1 MSHHPRPLGGRLITV
16 PVVICAVLTAIGF
29 FFIGQRLYF
38 GIGAVANVNAGYPWG
53 IWIAIDVMVGTAFG
67 CGGWAMALLTYGLNR
82 AQYHPLIRPALLGG
96 LFGYTFAGMAVMVDL
111 GRYLNSLN
119 LFLPWY
125 ANINSIMLET
135 ALCVMLYIGVV
146 WTEFSP
152 AFLERFSL
160 HRVGLTLNRF
170 MFVVI
175 ALGMLLPT
183 LHQSSLGT
191 ILIVNETKLS
201 HLWWTEWLPLLYLSS
216 ALAMGYGVVVF
227 ESTLVSRAFH
237 LKSELP
243 LLASISRVTFWVTAF
258 FFVVRIGAILV
269 AGDFTLAFQVNM
281 ESGLFWAETALFL
294 AALFFMRTDRPSDLT
309 AFLGACALL
318 AGGTLYR
325 IDSYLLA
332 YQGTPG
338 WNYFPSLSEAMITI
352 GLIALE
358 VMAYILFVKLLPVLS
373 NPPVSVSQRTSWTQ
387 PVISPMVGAA
397 IDQEVEAPMSA
408 LPSTVKSGRAR

>member
-1 MSHHPRPLGGRLITV
+1 MSHKPRPLGGRLITA
-16 PVVICAVLTAIGF
+16 PVLLCAALTAIGF
-29 FFIGQRLYF
+29 YFIGVRLYL

-82 AQYHPLIRPALLGG
+82 GQYHPLIRPALLGG

-111 GRYLNSLN
+111 GRYLNAFN

-125 ANINSIMLET
+125 VNLNSIMLET
-135 ALCVMLYIGVV
+135 ALCVMLYVGVV
-146 WTEFSP
+146 WMEFSP
-152 AFLERFSL
+152 AFLERLRL
-160 HRVGLTLNRF
+160 HSVGLALNRF

-216 ALAMGYGVVVF
+216 ALAMGYGVVAF
-227 ESTLVSRAFH
+227 EATLVSRAFR

-243 LLASISRVTFWVTAF
+243 LLASILRVAFWVTAF
-258 FFVVRIGAILV
+258 FVAVRIGAILV
-269 AGDFTLAFQVNM
+269 AGDILLAFQANT
-281 ESGLFWAETALFL
+281 ESVLFWIETALFL
-294 AALFFMRTDRPSDLT
+294 AALILMRTERPSELSV
-309 AFLGACALL
+309 FMGACALL

-332 YQGTPG
+332 YRGTPG
-338 WNYFPSLSEAMITI
+338 WSYFPSLSEAMITI
-352 GLIALE
+352 GLISFE
-358 VMAYILFVKLLPVLS
+358 VMLYILFVKLLPVLS
-373 NPPVSVSQRTSWTQ
+373 NPAVTVSRRASWTRR
-387 PVISPMVGAA
+387 VIEPTVAVGGY
-397 IDQEVEAPMSA
+397 QT
-408 LPSTVKSGRAR
+408 STVKSGRGR

>member
-1 MSHHPRPLGGRLITV
+1 LITV
-16 PVVICAVLTAIGF
+16 PVLVLAALTVIGF
-29 FFIGQRLYF
+29 FYIGQRLWF

-67 CGGWAMALLTYGLNR
+67 CGGWAMAFLAYGLNR

-96 LFGYTFAGMAVMVDL
+96 LFGYTFAGMAVMIDL
-111 GRYLNSLN
+111 GRYLNAFN

-125 ANINSIMLET
+125 ANLNSIMLET
-135 ALCVMLYIGVV
+135 ALCVMVYIGVV

-152 AFLERFSL
+152 AFLERLGL
-160 HRVGLTLNRF
+160 HRVGLALNKF

-201 HLWWTEWLPLLYLSS
+201 HLWWTEWLPLLYVSS
-216 ALAMGYGVVVF
+216 ALAMGYGVVAF
-227 ESTLVSRAFH
+227 EATIVSRAFH

-243 LLASISRVTFWVTAF
+243 LLASISRVAFWVTAF

-269 AGDFTLAFQVNM
+269 AGDFALAFQANM
-281 ESGLFWAETALFL
+281 EAGLFWAETTLLL
-294 AALFFMRTDRPSDLT
+294 AALLFMRTDRPSDLT
-309 AFLGACALL
+309 VFLGSCALL
-318 AGGTLYR
+318 AGGTMYR

-338 WNYFPSLSEAMITI
+338 WSYFPSFSEAMITI

-373 NPPVSVSQRTSWTQ
+373 NPVVTVSRRTSWTHRI
-387 PVISPMVGAA
+387 VGPMVGAA
-397 IDQEVEAPMSA
+397 IDRKVGPRRAAEDEAA
-408 LPSTVKSGRAR
+408 